1 MLTADM
7 YKSILATQGRTPGEA
22 RKKHADEIME
32 MTWNNDI
39 QSKVCY
45 IYDYEH
51 DDMPTMCT
59 NITHENT
66 TKTKIDA
73 KFIVTQY
80 NTLSKDQVEY
90 HLMFKPSQKLSF
102 EPNDNLYYYET
113 NYRKKYHAEFPIGLY
128 IDIPNDRGEYN
139 KWLICSK
146 DYGNQFIK
154 YSILPCNYY
163 LHWIDNNG
171 NNRIKKRMWCVS
183 RTQNS
188 YNSGLWTDYITT
200 SVQNQNIVWL
210 PMCPYTETIYY
221 TYINGDYNNQR
232 LIISAPIE
240 QPITWKVSKVDNYQP
255 FGIQKITVA
264 QDRFNPHT
272 DYVNLETGEMYADYY
287 SSAVTPVDT
296 DMVNTNT
303 CSIKVNSAKIKVGG
317 SYKLLT
323 ALFYDNNG
331 TDITNDITNI
341 QWNFSIEGNVLNN
354 DLLGTLSTNNSNQ
367 IKIKFA
373 NDRTYLT
380 RLIDIECTGIYNGN
394 EEIKGITSL
403 EITAI

>member
-1 MLTADM
+1 MLTTDM
-7 YKSILATQGRTPGEA
+7 YRSILATQGHTVGEA

-39 QSKVCY
+39 QSKICY
-45 IYDYEH
+45 IYDYDH
-51 DDMPTMCT
+51 DDKPSVCT
-59 NITHENT
+59 NITYENT

-102 EPNDNLYYYET
+102 DMHDELYYYET
-113 NYRKKYHAEFPIGLY
+113 KYKQRYHAEFPIGMY
-128 IDIPNDRGEYN
+128 IDIPNDRGEYT

-163 LHWIDNNG
+163 LHWIDNYG
-171 NNRIKKRMWCVS
+171 NKRTKKRMWCVAKS
-183 RTQNS
+183 QNS
-188 YNSGLWTDYITT
+188 YNSGLWTDYLTT

-210 PMCPYTETIYY
+210 PMCGYTENIYY
-221 TYINGDYNNQR
+221 TYINGDYKNQR

-240 QPITWKVSKVDNYQP
+240 QPITWKISKVDNYQP

-264 QDRFNPHT
+264 QDRFNPYT

-287 SSAVTPVDT
+287 SSNVIPKESISST
-296 DMVNTNT
+296 DVM
-303 CSIKVNSAKIKVGG
+303 CDIKINSSNIKVGG

-323 ALFYDNNG
+323 AIFYDK
-331 TDITNDITNI
+331 DRNDITSNVSDI
-341 QWNFSIEGNVLNN
+341 QWCFEIDSNALND
-354 DLLGTLSTNNSNQ
+354 DLLSTLSTNNNNQ

-373 NDRTYLT
+373 NDRAYLT
-380 RLIDIECTGIYNGN
+380 KLINIKCTGMYNN
-394 EEIKGITSL
+394 EEIKGYSTL